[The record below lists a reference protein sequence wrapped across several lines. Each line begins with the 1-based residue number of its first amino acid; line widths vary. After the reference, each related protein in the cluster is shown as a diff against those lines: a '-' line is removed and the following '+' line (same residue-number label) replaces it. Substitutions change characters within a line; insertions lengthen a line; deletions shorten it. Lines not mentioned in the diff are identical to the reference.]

1 MAESSPRRR
10 SSLRVLR
17 HRDFALYFGGS
28 LLSNSGTWFQNIA
41 QVLLVYRLTHS
52 SFWVGVVSFAQ
63 FAGILLLAP
72 WTGAAAD
79 HMNRRALILVTQV
92 SAAMISG
99 VLAALVATGRGT
111 LPVVIGLALLLGLTT
126 AFSTP
131 ALQAMIPSLVP
142 REDLGAAVAMNS
154 VTFNLARAVGPVLG
168 AIMVAQLGIPWAI
181 SVNALSY
188 LLFAAALLVMRPT
201 AQGAP
206 PVDRPRLRDSIRMI
220 GGDQR
225 LATLLLVVAAV
236 SITMDPISTL
246 TPAFATRLF
255 DKPDTYAGYL
265 IGAFGLGAVIASV
278 VPLSDAP
285 NSERHIA
292 RMLALL
298 GLGIIGLALMPTLIG
313 ACATLAVAGFG
324 YLSGQAGATTLLQL
338 GVADRERGR
347 VMALWSVAFLGSRP
361 FAGLLDGALA
371 TALGPRVATVLMA
384 LPTLGVATLLY
395 WRAASWKS
403 DTASEVV
410 THLAP

>member
-1 MAESSPRRR
+1 MAESSDRRR
-10 SSLRVLR
+10 SSLRALR

-79 HMNRRALILVTQV
+79 RMDRRSLILITQV
-92 SAAMISG
+92 SAAVISG
-99 VLAALVATGRGT
+99 VLVALVATGRGT

-142 REDLGAAVAMNS
+142 REDLGAAIAMNS
-154 VTFNLARAVGPVLG
+154 VTFNLARALGPVLG
-168 AIMVAQLGIPWAI
+168 AITVAQLGIPWAI

-188 LLFAAALLVMRPT
+188 LLFAAVLLVMRP
-201 AQGAP
+201 AEQGP
-206 PVDRPRLRDSIRMI
+206 PSVERPRLRDSIRI
-220 GGDQR
+220 IRANQR
-225 LATLLLVVAAV
+225 LTTLLLVVAAV
-236 SITMDPISTL
+236 SISMDPVSTL

-255 DKPDTYAGYL
+255 DSPDTYAGYL
-265 IGAFGLGAVIASV
+265 IGAFGLGAVVASV
-278 VPLSDAP
+278 VPIRVSTNP
-285 NSERHIA
+285 ERHIA
-292 RMLALL
+292 RMLMLL
-298 GLGIIGLALMPTLIG
+298 GSGIVGLALMPTLVG
-313 ACATLAVAGFG
+313 AFATLAVAGFG

-338 GVADRERGR
+338 GVSDRERGR

-361 FAGLLDGALA
+361 FAGLMDGALA
-371 TALGPRVATVLMA
+371 TALGPRLATALMA
-384 LPTLGVATLLY
+384 IPTLGMAALLY
-395 WRAASWKS
+395 VRAASWKT
-403 DTASEVV
+403 DTAPEMV
-410 THLAP
+410 TRLTP